1 MKILKRSDQK
11 KHDGI
16 CCALTKSGGRCKR
29 KSVKEGLCKQH
40 YEIKKSIVKH
50 FSDYPGGQLEQVPD
64 TPPTLTGHSANR
76 WRQICEHLISLKLL
90 YGSMLYSI
98 LSLINC
104 EEIVHDLSK
113 PIRDGNVDKFLN
125 TYVSESGH
133 AGNQVNGEW
142 SILTQFKRETEKYRK
157 ELGLDVQITAKLMEK
172 TGNLTKQNDQPSTL
186 RPVKK
191 SY

>member
-1 MKILKRSDQK
+1 
-11 KHDGI
+11 
-16 CCALTKSGGRCKR
+16 
-29 KSVKEGLCKQH
+29 
-40 YEIKKSIVKH
+40 
-50 FSDYPGGQLEQVPD
+50 
-64 TPPTLTGHSANR
+64 
-76 WRQICEHLISLKLL
+76 
-90 YGSMLYSI
+90 
-98 LSLINC
+98 
-104 EEIVHDLSK
+104 
-113 PIRDGNVDKFLN
+113 VDKFLN
-125 TYVSESGH
+125 TYVSESGY